1 MHRTMRIATATL
13 AVGVALLAALAAGL
27 GVFARGDG
35 TFASVT
41 SARGE
46 TYEMAT
52 NGVYAHSAKQLVA
65 EGIGWDVF
73 TLAVVAP
80 ALLIAAVV
88 VGRGSFRGTLM
99 AAGLFGY
106 FAYLYLEYAVTWAF
120 GPLFPLFIVL
130 LAGSVLGLIG
140 TGALV
145 AEAGVTDRFTDAFPR
160 RGWAALSIGM
170 GLLLTVMW
178 IGRIAAAMAAEVP
191 ALHGETTM
199 TVQAL
204 DLGLVVP
211 VAVLTGVAALRRHPA
226 GLAASAAFAVM
237 FTAMSAAIGAMLV
250 SASIV
255 TGALELPPLVIF
267 GLATAAG
274 LAVTV
279 RIFASVQAAGQAGR
293 RASAHPLTQA
303 AKLPI
308 A

>member
-35 TFASVT
+35 TFVSVT

-46 TYEMAT
+46 VYEMAT
-52 NGVYAHSAKQLVA
+52 NGVYANSAKQLVA

-80 ALLIAAVV
+80 ALLIVAVAV
-88 VGRGSFRGTLM
+88 ARGSFGGTLM

-130 LAGSVLGLIG
+130 LAASVLGLIG
-140 TGALV
+140 TGTLV
-145 AEAGVTDRFTDAFPR
+145 AEAGVADRFTEAFPR
-160 RGWAALSIGM
+160 RAWAALSLGM
-170 GLLLTVMW
+170 GVLLTVMW
-178 IGRIAAAMAAEVP
+178 IGRITAAMAAEIP

-211 VAVLTGVAALRRHPA
+211 VALVTAVTALRRHPA
-226 GLAASAAFAVM
+226 GLAASATFAVM

-255 TGALELPPLVIF
+255 TGTLELPPLVIF

-279 RIFASVQAAGQAGR
+279 RIFGSARAAGQAGR
-293 RASAHPLTQA
+293 RASAHFLAQA
-303 AKLPI
+303 AKLPVG
-308 A
+308 